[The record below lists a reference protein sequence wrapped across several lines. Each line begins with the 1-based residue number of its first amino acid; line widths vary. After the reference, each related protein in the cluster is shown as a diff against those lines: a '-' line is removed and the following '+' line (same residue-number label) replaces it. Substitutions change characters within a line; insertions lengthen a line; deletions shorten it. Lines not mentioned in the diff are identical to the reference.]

1 MNDRLD
7 IISRLVNSYMIG
19 ELVQWRISKQL
30 VQWWDFVLDL
40 WMNEDGFINRS
51 WQTGVVE
58 SRWDVTGILFESTC
72 DWLSIETVRSS
83 PRDLWGS
90 HSLISYGGFRS
101 TNPQFLFKTRLHS
114 LINEF
119 TRSEFEN
126 RSWYSSQLFTIIF
139 KSVSSN
145 MDTCFWIDSNASDC
159 SEGEKEII
167 DGTLRKRAC

>member
-1 MNDRLD
+1 MIDWISSLAWWIRTWSESWCSEESANNSFNDEILYWIYEWMKMDLSTEVGRL
-7 IISRLVNSYMIG
+7 
-19 ELVQWRISKQL
+19 
-30 VQWWDFVLDL
+30 
-40 WMNEDGFINRS
+40 
-51 WQTGVVE
+51 GVVE